1 MMHFHETIF
10 CATASTSNGPG
21 NVAIH
26 DIQTGTPLASFKQ
39 TNASAHC
46 TAFVESG
53 DSQGGFILAAQPDKS
68 LLNMYNFQKDQIS
81 LKMVL
86 PEKLSCVAVDR
97 RGEYAAGGTSNGR
110 IYLWEVSSGVLFN
123 SWDAHYRDIT
133 VLRFTQDGVA
143 LISGSQ
149 DSGVSVWSV
158 SRLVDDDFQ
167 NELVLPYCTLADH
180 TLSVTDIVCG
190 LGTFPTCRVLTA
202 SIDHSVKLWDLSS
215 KSLLTVFQ
223 FPKAIACLAWDPTER
238 LFFAASSDGS
248 IYQMNLF
255 RQSKDTVKGRT
266 MEAIGGAGVHDII
279 RIDDEGPFPSNK
291 RLISVGQDVTCLAI
305 SFTGSLLLV
314 GTSVGLI
321 HIYDIASHQLLRAI
335 STHKGF
341 SITYLAT
348 MLKPPDLIGHINLTM
363 NFADARD
370 LIPVKPVL
378 PFQRI
383 RDAKIRDMHEVS
395 LILPPRNAE
404 YDDEITF
411 YPLSSFLRDQE
422 FFVKPLGSSNREVD
436 QDAVSLGSRVT
447 NLEAEVVHLR
457 EQLGKAKGLNDMM
470 WDTVVQRVIGQPKT
484 KSTPADATYSAES
497 DRPRKRGRTN
507 T

>member
-1 MMHFHETIF
+1 MHLHETIF
-10 CATASTSNGPG
+10 CATASASNGPG
-21 NVAIH
+21 TVAIH

-39 TNASAHC
+39 TNAGTHC
-46 TAFVESG
+46 TAFVESS
-53 DSQGGFILAAQPDKS
+53 DSQGGFVLAAQPDKS
-68 LLNMYNFQKDQIS
+68 LLNVYNFQKDQIS

-86 PEKLSCVAVDR
+86 PEKLSCIAVDQ
-97 RGEYAAGGTSNGR
+97 RGEYAAGGTSTGR

-123 SWDAHYRDIT
+123 SWDAHYREIT
-133 VLRFTQDGVA
+133 VLRFTQDGAA

-158 SRLVDDDFQ
+158 SRLLDDDLQ
-167 NELVLPYCTLADH
+167 NELVLPYCTLTDH
-180 TLSVTDIVCG
+180 TLSITDSICG

-223 FPKAIACLAWDPTER
+223 FPKAITCLAWDPTER
-238 LFFAASSDGS
+238 LFFAASLDGS

-255 RQSKDTVKGRT
+255 RQSKDTMKGCT

-279 RIDDEGPFPSNK
+279 RIGDEGPIPSNK
-291 RLISVGQDVTCLAI
+291 RLISVGQDVTCLSI

-314 GTSVGLI
+314 GTSLGLI
-321 HIYDIASHQLLRAI
+321 HIYDIASHQLLRVI

-348 MLKPPDLIGHINLTM
+348 MLKPLDLIGHISLSM
-363 NFADARD
+363 NFTDARD
-370 LIPVKPVL
+370 VIPVKPVL
-378 PFQRI
+378 PFQRM
-383 RDAKIRDMHEVS
+383 RDAKTRDMHEVS
-395 LILPPRNAE
+395 LLLPPRNAE
-404 YDDEITF
+404 HKDETAF
-411 YPLSSFLRDQE
+411 YPLSSLLRDQE
-422 FFVKPLGSSNREVD
+422 SFTKPLASCNGVD
-436 QDAVSLGSRVT
+436 QDATSLSSRVT
-447 NLEAEVVHLR
+447 TLEAEVVHLR
-457 EQLGKAKGLNDMM
+457 EQLGKAKGLNDTM
-470 WDTVVQRVIGQPKT
+470 WETVVQRIIGQTKA
-484 KSTPADATYSAES
+484 KSTSGDVTPSAES

>member
-1 MMHFHETIF
+1 MHLHETIF

-21 NVAIH
+21 TVAIH
-26 DIQTGTPLASFKQ
+26 DIQTGTSLASFKQ
-39 TNASAHC
+39 TNAGAHC

-53 DSQGGFILAAQPDKS
+53 DSQGGFVLAAQPDKS
-68 LLNMYNFQKDQIS
+68 LLNVYNFQKDQIS

-86 PEKLSCVAVDR
+86 PEKLSCIAVDH
-97 RGEYAAGGTSNGR
+97 RGEFAAGGTSNGR

-123 SWDAHYRDIT
+123 SWDAHYREVT
-133 VLRFTQDGVA
+133 VLRFTQDGAA

-158 SRLVDDDFQ
+158 SRLLDDDLQ

-238 LFFAASSDGS
+238 MFFAASSDGS

-255 RQSKDTVKGRT
+255 RQSKDAMKGRT
-266 MEAIGGAGVHDII
+266 MEAIGGAGVHEII
-279 RIDDEGPFPSNK
+279 RIDDEGPIPSNK
-291 RLISVGQDVTCLAI
+291 RLITVGQDVTCLSI
-305 SFTGSLLLV
+305 SLTGSLLLV

-321 HIYDIASHQLLRAI
+321 HIYDIASHQLLRTI

-341 SITYLAT
+341 SITYIAT
-348 MLKPPDLIGHINLTM
+348 MLKPPDLIGHISLSM

-370 LIPVKPVL
+370 TVPVKPVL
-378 PFQRI
+378 PFQRM
-383 RDAKIRDMHEVS
+383 RDAKTRDVHEVS
-395 LILPPRNAE
+395 LLLPSKNAV
-404 YDDEITF
+404 YDDETEF
-411 YPLSSFLRDQE
+411 YPLSSLLRDQE
-422 FFVKPLGSSNREVD
+422 FLIKPLTSRNGEGD
-436 QDAVSLGSRVT
+436 QDAASLSSRVT
-447 NLEAEVVHLR
+447 TLEAEIVHLR
-457 EQLGKAKGLNDMM
+457 EQLGKAKGLNDTM
-470 WDTVVQRVIGQPKT
+470 WDTVVQRVIGQTKA
-484 KSTPADATYSAES
+484 KSTSGDVTSSAES

>member
-1 MMHFHETIF
+1 MHLHETIF
-10 CATASTSNGPG
+10 CATASASNGPG
-21 NVAIH
+21 TVAIH

-39 TNASAHC
+39 TNAGAHC

-53 DSQGGFILAAQPDKS
+53 DSQGGFVLAAQPDKS
-68 LLNMYNFQKDQIS
+68 LLNVYNFQKDQIS

-86 PEKLSCVAVDR
+86 PEKLSCIAVDH
-97 RGEYAAGGTSNGR
+97 RGEYAVGGTSNGR

-123 SWDAHYRDIT
+123 SWDAHYREIT
-133 VLRFTQDGVA
+133 VLRFTQDGAA

-158 SRLVDDDFQ
+158 SRLLDDDLQ

-238 LFFAASSDGS
+238 MFFAASSDGS

-255 RQSKDTVKGRT
+255 RQSKDAMKGRT
-266 MEAIGGAGVHDII
+266 MEAIGGAGVHEII
-279 RIDDEGPFPSNK
+279 RIDDEGPIPSNK
-291 RLISVGQDVTCLAI
+291 RLIAVGQDVTCLSI

-314 GTSVGLI
+314 GTSLGLI
-321 HIYDIASHQLLRAI
+321 HIYDIASHQLLRTI

-341 SITYLAT
+341 SITYIAT
-348 MLKPPDLIGHINLTM
+348 MLKPPDLIGHISLSM

-370 LIPVKPVL
+370 TIPVKPVL
-378 PFQRI
+378 PFQRM
-383 RDAKIRDMHEVS
+383 RDAKTRDVHEVS
-395 LILPPRNAE
+395 LLFPPKNTV
-404 YDDEITF
+404 YDDETAF
-411 YPLSSFLRDQE
+411 YPLSSLLRDQE
-422 FFVKPLGSSNREVD
+422 FLIKPLTSRNGEGD
-436 QDAVSLGSRVT
+436 QDAASLSSRVT
-447 NLEAEVVHLR
+447 TLEAEIVHLR
-457 EQLGKAKGLNDMM
+457 EQLGKAKGLNDTM
-470 WDTVVQRVIGQPKT
+470 WDTVVQRVIGQTKA
-484 KSTPADATYSAES
+484 KSTSGDVTSSAES